1 MPSLNSLV
9 ATPGSSQPPEQQG
22 GSGSAPASSL
32 QSLMQQGGQQ
42 QQGGGQMRPPS
53 HQETTAVLD
62 HIMAFHTRWMEMLK
76 DPEVGTKNM
85 RPAVMDMMAD
95 MISDDYASLPQ
106 VMGLLKTMPTEPLEQ
121 KQWIEQHVQNDM
133 QGMAAVLDH
142 HAQGR
147 GPPGDFQTEMAQA
160 SEPGDRSQL
169 VNGLIGRYKAH
180 PKKPAKTHGVPIKG
194 RHA

>member
-9 ATPGSSQPPEQQG
+9 ATPGSAQPPEQQG
-22 GSGSAPASSL
+22 SSGTASGPSVQNL
-32 QSLMQQGGQQ
+32 LQQGQQPQGQ
-42 QQGGGQMRPPS
+42 GQMQPPS
-53 HQETTAVLD
+53 HQETVATLQ

-85 RPAVMDMMAD
+85 RPMVMDMMAD

-106 VMGLLKTMPTEPLEQ
+106 VMGLLKTMPTNPLEQ
-121 KQWIEQHVQNDM
+121 KQWIEEHVQKDM
-133 QGMAAVLDH
+133 QGMQAVLDH

-147 GPPGDFQTEMAQA
+147 EPPGDLESEMAQA
-160 SEPGDRSQL
+160 GDQGDRSQL
-169 VNGLIGRYKAH
+169 VNGLVGRYKQH
-180 PKKPAKTHGVPIKG
+180 PKKEPKTHGVPIKG